1 MQVHTASLFVCNIY
15 SKSCKRKDHLKNHKE
30 VCSEEAQPP
39 TMVNMVNSDE
49 IVPAFENHVDVP
61 EHESIVDDVP
71 NDFTNIVENI
81 RHPVKDVPMGAV
93 EVADQNF
100 KHHVVIKTD

>member
-1 MQVHTASLFVCNIY
+1 MS
-15 SKSCKRKDHLKNHKE
+15 SD
-30 VCSEEAQPP
+30 EAQPP
-39 TMVNMVNSDE
+39 TMVDMVNSDE
-49 IVPAFENHVDVP
+49 IVPEFENDVDVP

-81 RHPVKDVPMGAV
+81 RHPVKDVPMCAV

>member
-1 MQVHTASLFVCNIY
+1 MS
-15 SKSCKRKDHLKNHKE
+15 SD
-30 VCSEEAQPP
+30 EAQPP

-71 NDFTNIVENI
+71 NDFTDIVENI
-81 RHPVKDVPMGAV
+81 RHPVKDVPMCAV